1 MLQNLETLKKNWHM
15 WYVYYNEDWAFLLSC
30 FSLVLLLLLYS
41 SASPLSPG
49 GHGRLLL
56 PFSAFLQ
63 YMPENKPKNPT
74 NQAKN
79 KNNNKN
85 NNNNKRYKMQNI
97 LTQIFKLAELYLYT
111 LIKVKTDFVVPL
123 MLPRTVVLIFIIYFF
138 FDLLARSYEHQ
149 DIYKTWKVRL

>member
-1 MLQNLETLKKNWHM
+1 
-15 WYVYYNEDWAFLLSC
+15 
-30 FSLVLLLLLYS
+30 
-41 SASPLSPG
+41 
-49 GHGRLLL
+49 
-56 PFSAFLQ
+56 
-63 YMPENKPKNPT
+63 MPENKPKNPT

-149 DIYKTWKVRL
+149 DIYKT